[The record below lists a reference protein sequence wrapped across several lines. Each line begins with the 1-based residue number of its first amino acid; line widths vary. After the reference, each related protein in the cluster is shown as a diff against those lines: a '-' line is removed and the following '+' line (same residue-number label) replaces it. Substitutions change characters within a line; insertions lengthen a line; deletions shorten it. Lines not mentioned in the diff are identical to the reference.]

1 MKTRFEQVLERYLNG
16 REIAVWGNPT
26 RPLLRAISGY
36 KYQTAGNVDPQ
47 KHYVVAVNEDYD
59 LNDFYS
65 DEQNQVF
72 KYNEDCVG
80 FDDLGGKL
88 PFEWECG
95 EAKIGKYSYFGNNFA
110 MACKYGEIT
119 RIGSFTAINEGAYLD
134 VNHQLNM
141 TTVNDSI
148 PFNKGN
154 KAKFKEKCLSDP
166 KNPYA
171 VNGNSVVIGNDVW
184 IGANVF
190 ISQSTVTSIGD
201 GAVIGAGAIVLED
214 VPPYA
219 IVVGV
224 PAKIKRYRYS
234 PEMIETLLR
243 VKWWEWSDE
252 KINENADAL
261 ISPEI
266 FMERFGKLWY

>member
-1 MKTRFEQVLERYLNG
+1 VKTRLEQVLERYLNN
-16 REIAVWGNPT
+16 REIAVWGSPT
-26 RPLLRAISGY
+26 RSMLRELKPY
-36 KYQTAGNVDPQ
+36 KFHIADKVDPA
-47 KHYVVAVNEDYD
+47 KHYVLAVNEDD
-59 LNDFYS
+59 FNDFRIDQQS
-65 DEQNQVF
+65 KLF
-72 KYNEDCVG
+72 KYINDF
-80 FDDLGGKL
+80 FDPFDLGGWL

-95 EAKIGKYSYFGNNFA
+95 EAKIGRYSYFGRNLA
-110 MACKYGEIT
+110 QACKYGEIA
-119 RIGSFTAINEGAYLD
+119 RIGSFTAINETVYMD

-148 PFNKGN
+148 PFNAEN
-154 KAKFKEKCLSDP
+154 KAIFDEKCLSDP

-171 VNGNSVVIGNDVW
+171 VNQNRVVIGNDVW

-266 FMERFGKLWY
+266 FMERFGK